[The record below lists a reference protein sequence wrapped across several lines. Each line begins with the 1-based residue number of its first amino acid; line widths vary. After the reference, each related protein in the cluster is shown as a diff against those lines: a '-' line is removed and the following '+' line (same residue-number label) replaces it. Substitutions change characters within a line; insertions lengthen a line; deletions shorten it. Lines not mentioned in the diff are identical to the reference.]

1 MSGSIFSQD
10 YREQP
15 YWWDA
20 AEPAPTPTDLPA
32 RTAVAI
38 VGGGYTG
45 LNAAITLRR
54 LGHEVIVLDAER
66 IGWGAS
72 SRSGG
77 MVSGGLRTKV
87 DHLPALFGAE
97 RAAAMVASFVQAFPY
112 LEQAIAGEG
121 IDCDYVRC
129 GRFIA
134 AWTPQHYASLDA
146 SARQLAART
155 GMPVRMVTRAAQ
167 RSALG
172 TDVYHGGMIADATG
186 SLQPAKLARGFA
198 REAQAAGAGLVDR
211 ARVTSIRRDGAGFR
225 LSTSRGE
232 LRADAVL
239 VATNGYSRLPD
250 GTKALPYLAHR
261 MVPVA
266 SHIIATEELPD
277 GLMDKLFPGRRMVGE
292 TKRVMNYY
300 RPSPDGKRIVWGGR
314 ASFVSGSSRDAATT
328 LHGRM
333 LRVFP
338 ELAGVK
344 VSHSWQGNVSFSFD
358 GLPHIGVLDGVH
370 YAGGCQ
376 GNGVAMMSWLGH
388 NAALKLA
395 GVADERFA
403 FDLEHFPT
411 RPLYNGNPAWVLP
424 WIGNYYRLR
433 DWMERPG

>member
-1 MSGSIFSQD
+1 
-10 YREQP
+10 
-15 YWWDA
+15 
-20 AEPAPTPTDLPA
+20 
-32 RTAVAI
+32 
-38 VGGGYTG
+38 
-45 LNAAITLRR
+45 
-54 LGHEVIVLDAER
+54 
-66 IGWGAS
+66 
-72 SRSGG
+72 
-77 MVSGGLRTKV
+77 
-87 DHLPALFGAE
+87 
-97 RAAAMVASFVQAFPY
+97 
-112 LEQAIAGEG
+112 
-121 IDCDYVRC
+121 
-129 GRFIA
+129 
-134 AWTPQHYASLDA
+134 
-146 SARQLAART
+146 
-155 GMPVRMVTRAAQ
+155 
-167 RSALG
+167 
-172 TDVYHGGMIADATG
+172 
-186 SLQPAKLARGFA
+186 
-198 REAQAAGAGLVDR
+198 
-211 ARVTSIRRDGAGFR
+211 
-225 LSTSRGE
+225 
-232 LRADAVL
+232 
-239 VATNGYSRLPD
+239 
-250 GTKALPYLAHR
+250 
-261 MVPVA
+261 
-266 SHIIATEELPD
+266 
-277 GLMDKLFPGRRMVGE
+277 MDKLFPGRRMVGE

-314 ASFVSGSSRDAATT
+314 ASFFSGSSRDAATT

>member
-1 MSGSIFSQD
+1 MSGSIFTQD

-15 YWWDA
+15 YWWDD
-20 AEPAPTPTDLPA
+20 AEPAPLATDLPA
-32 RTAVAI
+32 RTAIAI

-45 LNAAITLRR
+45 LNAAITLSR
-54 LGHEVIVLDAER
+54 LGHEVVVLDAER

-87 DHLPALFGAE
+87 DHLPTLFGAE
-97 RAAAMVASFVQAFPY
+97 HAAAMVASFVQAFPY
-112 LEQAIAGEG
+112 LEQAIASEG
-121 IDCDYVRC
+121 IACDYVRC

-134 AWTPQHYASLDA
+134 AWTPQHYAALDA
-146 SARQLAART
+146 SAARVAART
-155 GMPVRMVTRAAQ
+155 GLPVRMVTRAAQ

-172 TDVYHGGMIADATG
+172 SDFYHGGMIADATG

-198 REAQAAGAGLVDR
+198 RVAQEAGAGLVDR
-211 ARVTSIRRDGAGFR
+211 ALVTSIKRDGAGFR
-225 LSTSRGE
+225 LITSRGE

-239 VATNGYSRLPD
+239 VATNGYSRLSD

-277 GLMDKLFPGRRMVGE
+277 GMMDRLFPGRRMVGE

-314 ASFVSGSSRDAATT
+314 ASFFRGSSRDAAAT

-338 ELAGVK
+338 ELTGVK

-358 GLPHIGVLDGVH
+358 GLPHIGEHDGVH

-395 GVADERFA
+395 GGANERFA
-403 FDLEHFPT
+403 FDLDRFPT